1 MSSFLCFTCFIQF
14 TTFTHSRKDSTT
26 TSSKM
31 KHLLFWGMVFA
42 AIHISHSAVPEFCQ
56 LPSDAGEGT
65 SFLFFVYYDP
75 VKDQC
80 DPFIYKGEGGNANR
94 FVNER
99 QCIRN
104 CSTRA
109 ESIYPMVESE
119 ACHFKK
125 AIGECSGQY
134 MRYYYDSVHNKCKRF
149 IWSGCIGNG
158 NRFFDY
164 NSCNATCAGIHDDR
178 DEPEED
184 EPDTPIA
191 IICGVLLAAI
201 VASILITVIV
211 LTVQSKKKVSKKAQ
225 GKSKEHKSESPLQG
239 HGIEMA

>member
-1 MSSFLCFTCFIQF
+1 
-14 TTFTHSRKDSTT
+14 
-26 TSSKM
+26 M

-56 LPSDAGEGT
+56 LPPNEGEGM

-80 DPFIYKGEGGNANR
+80 NPFIYKGEGGNGNR

-104 CSTRA
+104 CSTNA
-109 ESIYPMVESE
+109 ERIYPMVESE

-134 MRYYYDSVHNKCKRF
+134 LRYYYDSVHNKCKRF

-164 NSCNATCAGIHDDR
+164 NSCNATCAGIHG
-178 DEPEED
+178 E
-184 EPDTPIA
+184 
-191 IICGVLLAAI
+191 
-201 VASILITVIV
+201 
-211 LTVQSKKKVSKKAQ
+211 
-225 GKSKEHKSESPLQG
+225 GKSLFYVHSC
-239 HGIEMA
+239 